1 MGDGHREAQA
11 MMRTNRLAGAAMG
24 ALLLLNVGPAWAAP
38 PAGASGASA
47 SGSASAP
54 SGTAA
59 TSTGST
65 TPGGSAVS
73 GGSAAS
79 GTSSGPS
86 AASQGSAT
94 TPATGAPA
102 TTGPANEQAGEE
114 ASTRFKRGLQLFD
127 EGDYTLALVEFERA
141 YSLAPNYRALY
152 NIALVNVQ
160 LGRYADASRTFEQY
174 LHDGA
179 SAIPQSR
186 RDEVAKTL
194 EELKLR
200 TATVD
205 ISTNVATAEVSLDGK
220 PVDASRLR
228 TPMLIDAGEHILR
241 ATSPGYQAAYRT
253 VTLAGAD
260 RVAVHLQ
267 LVAIPEKPVGPQER
281 GRNFFWPGFVA
292 TGVLAT
298 GAIVTGAVMLGARS
312 RLTTLQNTPDSS
324 ATQRTQDANEVNNT
338 ALAADIMTGLAV
350 VTGAV
355 SLYLSLRVDHSLK
368 PVTLAVSPQKVTISG
383 TF

>member
-1 MGDGHREAQA
+1 MIRLG
-11 MMRTNRLAGAAMG
+11 TKRLAGAAIG
-24 ALLLLNVGPAWAAP
+24 ALLWLNVGPAWAAP
-38 PAGASGASA
+38 PAGVPGASAPGSASGTAGSPAGSAGGTPSGASA
-47 SGSASAP
+47 PSAGP
-54 SGTAA
+54 
-59 TSTGST
+59 T
-65 TPGGSAVS
+65 TN
-73 GGSAAS
+73 SAA
-79 GTSSGPS
+79 G
-86 AASQGSAT
+86 AA
-94 TPATGAPA
+94 
-102 TTGPANEQAGEE
+102 TGPANDQAGEE

-194 EELKLR
+194 QELKLR
-200 TATVD
+200 TAIVD
-205 ISTNVATAEVSLDGK
+205 ISTNVPTAEVSLDGK
-220 PVDASRLR
+220 PVDAARLR
-228 TPMLIDAGEHILR
+228 GPMLIDAGEHILR

-260 RVAVHLQ
+260 RVAVRLQ
-267 LVAIPEKPVGPQER
+267 LVAIPEKPVVPQER
-281 GRNFFWPGFVA
+281 GRTVFWPGFVA

-298 GAIVTGAVMLGARS
+298 GAIVTGIVMLDARS
-312 RLTTLQNTPDSS
+312 RLTTLQNTPNSS
-324 ATQRTQDANEVNNT
+324 PSQRTNDANEVNNT

-350 VTGAV
+350 ATGAV

>member
-1 MGDGHREAQA
+1 MIRSG
-11 MMRTNRLAGAAMG
+11 TKRLAGAAIG
-24 ALLLLNVGPAWAAP
+24 ALLLFASPAWAAA
-38 PAGASGASA
+38 PAGATGVSA
-47 SGSASAP
+47 SGTASAP
-54 SGTAA
+54 SGTAGA
-59 TSTGST
+59 SAGST
-65 TPGGSAVS
+65 AGGGTSAPGGSPAT
-73 GGSAAS
+73 A
-79 GTSSGPS
+79 TSSSGASAPTGGP
-86 AASQGSAT
+86 AT
-94 TPATGAPA
+94 TSPTGAPA
-102 TTGPANEQAGEE
+102 TTGPANEQPGEE

-174 LHDGA
+174 LHDGGA
-179 SAIPQSR
+179 AIPQSR
-186 RDEVAKTL
+186 RDEVGKTL
-194 EELKLR
+194 QELKLR

-205 ISTNVATAEVSLDGK
+205 VSTNVATAEVSLDGK
-220 PVDASRLR
+220 PIDAARLHG
-228 TPMLIDAGEHILR
+228 PMLIDAGEHILR
-241 ATSPGYQAAYRT
+241 ASSPGYQAAYRT

-260 RVAVHLQ
+260 RVAVRLQ
-267 LVAIPEKPVGPQER
+267 LVAIPEKPVVPQER

-298 GAIVTGAVMLGARS
+298 GAIATGAVMLDARS
-312 RLTTLQNTPDSS
+312 RLTQLQNTPASS
-324 ATQRTQDANEVNNT
+324 ASERAKDASEVNNT
-338 ALAADIMTGLAV
+338 ALAADILTGLAV
-350 VTGAV
+350 ATGAV